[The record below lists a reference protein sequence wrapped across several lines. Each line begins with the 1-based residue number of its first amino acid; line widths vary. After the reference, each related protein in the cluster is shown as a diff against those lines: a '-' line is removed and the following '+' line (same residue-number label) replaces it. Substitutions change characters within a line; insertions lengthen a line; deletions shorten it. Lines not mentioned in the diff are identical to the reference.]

1 MGDERTHPMK
11 NTTPSESFA
20 PPASAETATLPRYQ
34 IYRQT
39 HTGTNTVSFKTDSAV
54 DAVEAFLNQSP
65 AFAGG
70 EVRLWNHAEQRISA
84 SVTWSTEKTEF
95 GFPVLN
101 RTSVFSERLL
111 GLIAQEMQ
119 VREEIREELQR
130 GVNMSGTTAANTP
143 RPPPTSTAFTVV
155 GWPCSR

>member
-1 MGDERTHPMK
+1 MN
-11 NTTPSESFA
+11 NTTRPENIA
-20 PPASAETATLPRYQ
+20 PPETATVSRYHL
-34 IYRQT
+34 YRQT
-39 HTGTNTVSFKTDSAV
+39 HTENYTVPFKTDSAV
-54 DAVEAFLNQSP
+54 EAVEAFLNQSP
-65 AFAGG
+65 AFEGG

-84 SVTWSTEKTEF
+84 FVTWSTEKTEF

-101 RTSVFSERLL
+101 RTNVFSERLL
-111 GLIAQEMQ
+111 GLIAQETQ
-119 VREEIREELQR
+119 VREEIREELQH